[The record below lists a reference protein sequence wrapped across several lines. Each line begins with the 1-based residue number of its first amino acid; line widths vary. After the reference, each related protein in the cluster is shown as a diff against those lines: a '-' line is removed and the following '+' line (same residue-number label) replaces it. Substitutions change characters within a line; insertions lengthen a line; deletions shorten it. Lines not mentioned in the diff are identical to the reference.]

1 MRLYKV
7 EIETHEGTHYCF
19 FETYKEALRC
29 RSYWEEE
36 GHEDILL
43 IEVKI
48 PVTKQ
53 GILDAINIGI
63 TCDIEAEVHPK
74 GTSSY

>member
-7 EIETHEGTHYCF
+7 EIQTNEGTHYCF

-29 RSYWEEE
+29 RSSHEEQGYE
-36 GHEDILL
+36 NILL
-43 IEVKI
+43 MEVKI
-48 PVTKQ
+48 PVTKK
-53 GILDAINIGI
+53 GIMHALHVGSVPDHI
-63 TCDIEAEVHPK
+63 EVHPK

>member
-7 EIETHEGTHYCF
+7 RIETNEGTHYCF

-29 RSYWEEE
+29 RSSYEEE
-36 GHEDILL
+36 GHESILL
-43 IEVKI
+43 VVVKI
-48 PVTKQ
+48 PVTKK
-53 GILDAINIGI
+53 GIMHALYVGSIPDHV
-63 TCDIEAEVHPK
+63 EVYPK